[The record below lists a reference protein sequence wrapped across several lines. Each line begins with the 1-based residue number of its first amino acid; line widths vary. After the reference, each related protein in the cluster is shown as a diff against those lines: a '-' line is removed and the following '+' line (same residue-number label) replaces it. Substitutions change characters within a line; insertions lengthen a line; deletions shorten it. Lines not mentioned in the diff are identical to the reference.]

1 MDTLAL
7 RHMVPLMGQVMS
19 DPQVVKVLHG
29 CEKDVLW
36 LQRDFGVYIVNCF
49 DTYIAAK
56 ALHYP
61 ALSLAHLL
69 KVHCDVTADKK
80 HQLADWRVRPLSPDM
95 LHYAHTDT
103 RFLLYIYDCVRLE
116 LWKSSVSRGG
126 LEYVF
131 DASRLMCLG
140 RYDKEKFVPFGFRT
154 MSVSKGSSKKM
165 KGISS
170 LDNLTA
176 AQESTLVALWD
187 WRDQCARREDDSAQS
202 IMSNAE
208 LLRIGLCVPTSISM
222 MEQNCGPLSLNTRQT
237 ATQIISLIA
246 DVTSVG
252 PSANAINHLQKDAIG
267 TSNDIPH
274 RTKGKSSQFAV
285 PPTVYTFTPA
295 VLAPPSVTQSR
306 ALQHHSQHQQL
317 GNPVS
322 SPIPATDEVRNV
334 FVCSCYGADDS
345 WPLRTIII
353 RSSDKLDGALRRTK
367 N

>member
-1 MDTLAL
+1 
-7 RHMVPLMGQVMS
+7 MS
-19 DPQVVKVLHG
+19 DPLVVKVLHG

-116 LWKSSVSRGG
+116 LWRSTVGIG
-126 LEYVF
+126 ALEHVF
-131 DASRLMCLG
+131 DASRLLCLG
-140 RYDKEKFVPFGFRT
+140 RYDKEKFDPFGFRT
-154 MSVSKGSSKKM
+154 MSVSGSSKKLR
-165 KGISS
+165 GISS

-176 AQESTLVALWD
+176 AQEATLVALWD
-187 WRDQCARREDDSAQS
+187 WRDQCARREDDSVQS

-237 ATQIISLIA
+237 AAQILSIIA

-252 PSANAINHLQKDAIG
+252 PSLNANNHQQKDAVG
-267 TSNDIPH
+267 TSNDMLPP
-274 RTKGKSSQFAV
+274 RTTNGKSSKFSV

-295 VLAPPSVTQSR
+295 VLAPSSLTQQQPR
-306 ALQHHSQHQQL
+306 VAQHHPL
-317 GNPVS
+317 GNPVI
-322 SPIPATDEVRNV
+322 SPIPATDEVRYILYILYMLYSLV
-334 FVCSCYGADDS
+334 TAVGADDS
-345 WPLRTIII
+345 WPLCMIIII
-353 RSSDKLDGALRRTK
+353 RSSDKLDGAPLRTK
-367 N
+367 TNMQIPR